1 VTEEIL
7 PPPGVGPHEDREL
20 ELMLAGTK
28 PLAMFGDAVGSGYE
42 FPEADF
48 APYVADGTFVRREMI
63 YRPRRQ
69 SVPVRYVYFARAGE
83 AWRIDAMHKIHKGIF
98 ERGDGSSIETERR
111 IGRLLGYA
119 EPDIEVWIAWIESHG
134 FFRT

>member
-1 VTEEIL
+1 VTEDPV

-48 APYVADGTFVRREMI
+48 ARYVGDGTIVRREVV
-63 YRPRRQ
+63 YHPRRQ
-69 SVPVRYVYFARAGE
+69 QVPCRYVYFARAGE
-83 AWRIDAMHKIHKGIF
+83 EWRIDAMHEIHEGIF
-98 ERGDGSSIETERR
+98 VRGEGSSPDMERR

-119 EPDIEVWIAWIESHG
+119 EPDIEVWLAWIDSHG